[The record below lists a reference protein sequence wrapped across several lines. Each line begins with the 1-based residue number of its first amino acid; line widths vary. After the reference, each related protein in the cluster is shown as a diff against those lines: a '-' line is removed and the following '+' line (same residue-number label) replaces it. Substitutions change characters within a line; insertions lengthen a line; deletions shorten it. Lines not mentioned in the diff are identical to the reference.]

1 MHYHIANCAALA
13 ASLVN
18 LAQAVD
24 VTVPITIA
32 AETSFQVTAKD
43 LDSNDKYRVYLA
55 AALGGET
62 GPTCTSATNV
72 DSYHDQ
78 HDLSGSDVD
87 QILT

>member
-1 MHYHIANCAALA
+1 MHHHIANYAVLA

-62 GPTCTSATNV
+62 GPTCTSAMCQLAMI
-72 DSYHDQ
+72 DMIYPDQ
-78 HDLSGSDVD
+78 M
-87 QILT
+87 